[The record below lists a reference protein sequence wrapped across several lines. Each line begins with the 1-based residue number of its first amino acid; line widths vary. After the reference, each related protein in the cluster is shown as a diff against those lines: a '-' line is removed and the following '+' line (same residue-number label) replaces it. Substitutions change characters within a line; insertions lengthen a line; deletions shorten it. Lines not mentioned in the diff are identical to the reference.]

1 MSDQYHIDQ
10 IRKGDLNAFSYFV
23 DRYKATAY
31 SIALRIIKNPA
42 DAEEIVQEAFIKA
55 LQGIHRFKGE
65 SKFTTWLFK
74 IVYNTSISKI
84 RQKQSEMKYIEETTN
99 IESDF
104 TEIDDALKLL
114 SDKDTR
120 QLVCRAM
127 EKLDETDFTILT
139 LFYYEEKKLKEIS
152 EITGVQYS
160 YLKIKLQRARK
171 KLRSELKNMV
181 NSEIHDLL

>member
-1 MSDQYHIDQ
+1 
-10 IRKGDLNAFSYFV
+10 
-23 DRYKATAY
+23 
-31 SIALRIIKNPA
+31 
-42 DAEEIVQEAFIKA
+42 
-55 LQGIHRFKGE
+55 
-65 SKFTTWLFK
+65 
-74 IVYNTSISKI
+74 
-84 RQKQSEMKYIEETTN
+84 MKYIEESTN
-99 IESDF
+99 VESDF

-114 SDKDTR
+114 SDKDTQ

-127 EKLDETDFTILT
+127 EKLDEADFTILT

-171 KLRSELKNMV
+171 KLHRELKNIV